1 MSKQNI
7 ISLLQ
12 EDKFISPPASLTLVK
27 SMLLM
32 TDVLALQT
40 IENMENCSSAV
51 EPLNLL
57 NSAHEITLKEVSI
70 QFLKHLQIVTMFL
83 VTLLIIY
90 LKGYSH

>member
-32 TDVLALQT
+32 TDILALQ
-40 IENMENCSSAV
+40 IENMEYCSAV

-57 NSAHEITLKEVSI
+57 NLAHDITLKEVSI
-70 QFLKHLQIVTMFL
+70 QFI
-83 VTLLIIY
+83 
-90 LKGYSH
+90 

>member
-32 TDVLALQT
+32 TDILALQT
-40 IENMENCSSAV
+40 IENMEYCSAV
-51 EPLNLL
+51 DPLNLL
-57 NSAHEITLKEVSI
+57 SLAHDITLKEVSI
-70 QFLKHLQIVTMFL
+70 QFI
-83 VTLLIIY
+83 
-90 LKGYSH
+90 

>member
-32 TDVLALQT
+32 TDILALQ
-40 IENMENCSSAV
+40 IENMEYCSAV
-51 EPLNLL
+51 ETLNLL
-57 NSAHEITLKEVSI
+57 NLAHDITLKEVSI
-70 QFLKHLQIVTMFL
+70 QFI
-83 VTLLIIY
+83 
-90 LKGYSH
+90 

>member
-32 TDVLALQT
+32 TDILALQ
-40 IENMENCSSAV
+40 IENMEYCSAV

-57 NSAHEITLKEVSI
+57 NLAHDITLKEVSI
-70 QFLKHLQIVTMFL
+70 
-83 VTLLIIY
+83 
-90 LKGYSH
+90 

>member
-32 TDVLALQT
+32 TDILALQ
-40 IENMENCSSAV
+40 IENMEYCSAV
-51 EPLNLL
+51 DPLNLL
-57 NSAHEITLKEVSI
+57 NLAHDITLKEVSI
-70 QFLKHLQIVTMFL
+70 QFI
-83 VTLLIIY
+83 
-90 LKGYSH
+90 